1 MKNNIR
7 YINNISFLCDPIK
20 TPSDG
25 TLLERT
31 SSEIFVMLVVHSV
44 LHLHCAVVLSLFPG
58 NFAMLPVLHAVYS
71 GPWRPPPALSSAL
84 ATFDCLCFFIY
95 RGRYGFERA
104 FYTHRRFF
112 YLTLLPPHFWLNL
125 RLSRPPWEPAVL
137 PWSFQGFM
145 LMILETQTRSICLFD
160 LQQSNNLHI
169 QKNSFLSSTKYYHE
183 LLVVKV

>member
-1 MKNNIR
+1 MKNNIG
-7 YINNISFLCDPIK
+7 YINNTSFSCDPIK

-58 NFAMLPVLHAVYS
+58 NFAMLPVLHAVFS

-104 FYTHRRFF
+104 FFTHRRFF
-112 YLTLLPPHFWLNL
+112 TLRSFPHIFDSTCVYQGLPGSPQFFLDVFRASCWSSKH
-125 RLSRPPWEPAVL
+125 RPG
-137 PWSFQGFM
+137 SFV
-145 LMILETQTRSICLFD
+145 CLIY
-160 LQQSNNLHI
+160 SNPQLHI
-169 QKNSFLSSTKYYHE
+169 QKNLFLNSTKYYHE

>member
-7 YINNISFLCDPIK
+7 YINNTSFSCDPIK
-20 TPSDG
+20 TSSDG

-58 NFAMLPVLHAVYS
+58 NFAMLPVVHAGFS

-84 ATFDCLCFFIY
+84 ATFDCLCLHLPQALRFWAGI
-95 RGRYGFERA
+95 
-104 FYTHRRFF
+104 FYPQAFF

-125 RLSRPPWEPAVL
+125 RLSRPPWQPAVL
-137 PWSFQGFM
+137 PWCFQGFM
-145 LMILETQTRSICLFD
+145 LILETQTRFICLFD
-160 LQQSNNLHI
+160 LQQSTI
-169 QKNSFLSSTKYYHE
+169 FIFRRICF
-183 LLVVKV
+183 

>member
-7 YINNISFLCDPIK
+7 YINNTSFSCDPIK

-44 LHLHCAVVLSLFPG
+44 LHLHFAVVLSLFPD
-58 NFAMLPVLHAVYS
+58 NFSMPPVLHSGFS

-84 ATFDCLCFFIY
+84 ATFDCLCFFIN

-104 FYTHRRFF
+104 FFTHRRFF
-112 YLTLLPPHFWLNL
+112 TLRSFPHIFDSTCVYQGLPGSPQFFLDVFRASCWSSKH
-125 RLSRPPWEPAVL
+125 RP
-137 PWSFQGFM
+137 G
-145 LMILETQTRSICLFD
+145 
-160 LQQSNNLHI
+160 
-169 QKNSFLSSTKYYHE
+169 
-183 LLVVKV
+183 